1 MVMIDGYDVAP
12 GTAGAFFGMRDAF
25 GQRFP
30 GCVLLVSDGLRT
42 IAQQRKAWN
51 AYQNGTG
58 KLAAYPDP
66 SAPHVRGVALDLRDS
81 WDSPGVATGWNERA
95 DWLRANCG
103 RWGFRAA
110 GYGFSPVEPWHY
122 EYQGDPW
129 AGGAPA
135 GAASIKE
142 ESPQLSHWEEEDM
155 PTIISS
161 VIGQSLAIGPVIV
174 SFGTP
179 EDLKSA
185 LDAKVPVLGTSRAMH
200 ERILQAAKVATPMPL
215 LVVYGDPGGTVYTF
229 DGDSLDPIY
238 DPDTLNKLLALP
250 GVKPE
255 TWSAGEIQRRK
266 DEKK

>member
-1 MVMIDGYDVAP
+1 MVMIDGNDVAP
-12 GTAGAFFGMRDAF
+12 GTAAAFFRMRDAF

-30 GCVLLVSDGLRT
+30 GCALLVSDGRRT
-42 IAQQRKAWN
+42 IEQQRKAWN

-58 KLAAYPDP
+58 PLAAYPDP

-103 RWGFRAA
+103 RFGFVAA
-110 GYGFSPVEPWHY
+110 GYGFSRPEPWHY
-122 EYQGDPW
+122 EFQGNPW
-129 AGGAPA
+129 DGSAL
-135 GAASIKE
+135 AAMTSTE
-142 ESPQLSHWEEEDM
+142 EAETLSPWEDEDM
-155 PTIISS
+155 TTIISS
-161 VIGQSLAIGPVIV
+161 EIGQSLVVGPVIV

-179 EDLKSA
+179 DELKSA
-185 LDAKVPVLGTSRAMH
+185 LAAKVPVLGTSREMH
-200 ERILQAAKVATPMPL
+200 TRILEAAKVTAPMPL
-215 LVVYGDPGGTVYTF
+215 LVVYGDPDGTVYTF

-250 GVKPE
+250 GVAAA

>member
-1 MVMIDGYDVAP
+1 MVMIDGNDVAP
-12 GTAGAFFGMRDAF
+12 GTAAAFFRTRDAF

-30 GCVLLVSDGLRT
+30 GCALLVSDGRRT
-42 IAQQRKAWN
+42 IEQQQKAWD

-58 KLAAYPDP
+58 KLAAPPNP

-103 RWGFRAA
+103 RWGFAA
-110 GYGFSPVEPWHY
+110 TGYGFSQVEPWHY

-129 AGGAPA
+129 DGSAL
-135 GAASIKE
+135 AAMTSTE
-142 ESPQLSHWEEEDM
+142 EAEILSPWEEEDM

-255 TWSAGEIQRRK
+255 TWSAGEIQRRNAA
-266 DEKK
+266 KK

>member
-1 MVMIDGYDVAP
+1 MGLPMPFGNPATYPGHSGVDFPQPDGTPIRASGNGVVGLLSWNYRGGFLTWIDYD
-12 GTAGAFFGMRDAF
+12 GG
-25 GQRFP
+25 
-30 GCVLLVSDGLRT
+30 
-42 IAQQRKAWN
+42 
-51 AYQNGTG
+51 
-58 KLAAYPDP
+58 
-66 SAPHVRGVALDLRDS
+66 
-81 WDSPGVATGWNERA
+81 PGVAYAHQWQHYVPEGMRVSEGTIIGYVGSSGRSTGPHLHIEI
-95 DWLRANCG
+95 ANQPGDAAVWRYFDRG
-103 RWGFRAA
+103 RVVGV
-110 GYGFSPVEPWHY
+110 GS
-122 EYQGDPW
+122 
-129 AGGAPA
+129 A

-142 ESPQLSHWEEEDM
+142 ESQQLSHWEEEDM

-255 TWSAGEIQRRK
+255 TWSAGEIQRRNAA
-266 DEKK
+266 KK